1 MGSYIGILSGR
12 HSLETVCAALRELG
26 VDAVAQPQRG
36 EGWAGVR
43 QGRMRTDWVRICT
56 DERHYT
62 FARVLEHPHT
72 LVEMEHTLG
81 NERTLKALVARFGGW
96 VREMGQSF
104 PEPVRPDPDVDN
116 PAYDLRVDLQEALPE
131 EEVAVARAL
140 ARIGREDPAALE
152 RVRAVVESY
161 LQRRPPPQDGPDPS
175 APSPR

>member
-12 HSLETVCAALRELG
+12 HSLETVCATLRELG
-26 VDAVAQPQRG
+26 VGAVPEPRKG
-36 EGWAGVR
+36 EGWAGVPR
-43 QGRMRTDWVRICT
+43 DRTRIDWIRVYT

-62 FARVLEHPHT
+62 FSRVLEHPHT

-140 ARIGREDPAALE
+140 ARIGREDPDALE

-161 LQRRPPPQDGPDPS
+161 LQRRPAPQDGLDPS